1 MPKGRKVSSVAGF
14 VKIVFGDAPNSD
26 QVTFYRGHASAREFK
41 LLPSLLRPKKEG
53 RHETYVD
60 DEDQIYRE
68 IIVANPQD
76 FTDDTSTLERLVR
89 MQHHGLPTRLLDIT
103 SNPLM
108 ALYFAC
114 SGCPDKPG
122 QVITFKVPKTEI
134 KFFDSDAVS
143 CVANLAQLSKPH
155 KDALDVSL
163 AREEFNQSEP
173 AQRLL
178 HFIKHEKPYFQDVI
192 VPADL
197 NKVFCVRS
205 KLSNPRILVQ
215 SGAFFLFGIG
225 SKIDESAGTIS
236 VLRTDIQTKAKQRI
250 LSELDRLN
258 INDRTVFPFI
268 ENSAR
273 YIRNKFA
280 AST

>member
-1 MPKGRKVSSVAGF
+1 MPRGRKVSSVAGF
-14 VKIVFGDAPNSD
+14 IKIVFGDTPSNNQAI
-26 QVTFYRGHASAREFK
+26 FYRGHASAREFK
-41 LLPSLLRPKKEG
+41 LLPSLFRPKQIG
-53 RHETYVD
+53 GIETYVG
-60 DEDQIYRE
+60 DEDQIFRE

-76 FTDDTSTLERLVR
+76 FTEDSSTLERLVR

-114 SGCPDKPG
+114 SGCPEKPG
-122 QVITFKVPKTEI
+122 QVITFKVPKAEV
-134 KFFDSDAVS
+134 KFFDSDTVS
-143 CVANLAQLSKPH
+143 CVANLAQLSNTH
-155 KDALDVSL
+155 KDALNLSQNRDD
-163 AREEFNQSEP
+163 FNQSEP

-192 VPADL
+192 DPNHM

-205 KLSNPRILVQ
+205 KLSNSRKLVQ
-215 SGAFFLFGIG
+215 SGAFFLFGING
-225 SKIDESAGTIS
+225 VIDESNGTIT
-236 VLRTDIQTKAKQRI
+236 VLRTDIQAKEKKRI
-250 LSELDRLN
+250 LNELDRLN

-273 YIRNKFA
+273 YIRTKFA
-280 AST
+280 TTV